1 MLLKTKYISAHM
13 KQHTQL
19 KQYAYEF
26 SELTIMK
33 YKNKNM
39 TYKMQYNASAQCG
52 CILGR
57 HFILSEN
64 NRLNIQ

>member
-1 MLLKTKYISAHM
+1 
-13 KQHTQL
+13 
-19 KQYAYEF
+19 
-26 SELTIMK
+26 MK

-39 TYKMQYNASAQCG
+39 TYKMQYNASAQHG
-52 CILGR
+52 CILER